1 MGLEPTTFR
10 VTVGRSNQ
18 LSYHRHFVRLAKNAK
33 RKHSGFSSPNQAP
46 LVLLLALDFPFV
58 EVMAQS
64 FETTRADVSIQPG
77 STKRRV
83 LVTGGAGR
91 IGSYFAEHT
100 HHKYDL
106 VLFDRDA
113 DELQAVEQWGRV
125 VVGEL
130 SDLQALKNACED
142 VDTLVHLAGNP
153 SAEQTWSSVVEN
165 NITGTYNAF
174 VAAKS
179 AGCRRVIFASSIHA
193 VSGYAKDVQVKTS
206 EPVNPGDLYG
216 VSKCFGE
223 ALGRYLAVQEGV
235 SVIALRIGAFQP
247 ESSALEDDL
256 GIMDGWVSRRD
267 LLQLMERCIE
277 VEQVRFAVLH
287 ALSDNRFKRL
297 DISDAR
303 ELVGYAPQDDFT
315 ELNPLL
321 RDLHFNEQVQTHGA
335 TQDEGKSGLR
345 DELRELES

>member
-1 MGLEPTTFR
+1 
-10 VTVGRSNQ
+10 
-18 LSYHRHFVRLAKNAK
+18 
-33 RKHSGFSSPNQAP
+33 
-46 LVLLLALDFPFV
+46 
-58 EVMAQS
+58 MAQS
-64 FETTRADVSIQPG
+64 FDTTPTAARVQPG
-77 STKRRV
+77 LAKRRV
-83 LVTGGAGR
+83 LVTGGAGN

-100 HHKYDL
+100 RDKYDL
-106 VLFDRDA
+106 VLFDRKA
-113 DELQAVEQWGRV
+113 QELKAVEQWGRT

-130 SDLQALKNACED
+130 SDLQALKEACAGA
-142 VDTLVHLAGNP
+142 DTLVHLAGNP
-153 SAEQTWSSVVEN
+153 SPEQTWGSVVEN

-179 AGCRRVIFASSIHA
+179 AGCRRILFASSIHA
-193 VSGYAKDVQVKTS
+193 VSGYPKDVQVKTS

-247 ESSALEDDL
+247 ESSALTEDL
-256 GIMDGWVSRRD
+256 GMMDGWVSRRD
-267 LLQLMERCIE
+267 LLQLMELCIE
-277 VEQVRFAVLH
+277 AQNVRFAIFH

-315 ELNPLL
+315 QVNPLL
-321 RDLHFNEQVQTHGA
+321 RDLHLSEQVQTHGA
-335 TQDEGKSGLR
+335 IQDEGQSGLR
-345 DELRELES
+345 DELTELER